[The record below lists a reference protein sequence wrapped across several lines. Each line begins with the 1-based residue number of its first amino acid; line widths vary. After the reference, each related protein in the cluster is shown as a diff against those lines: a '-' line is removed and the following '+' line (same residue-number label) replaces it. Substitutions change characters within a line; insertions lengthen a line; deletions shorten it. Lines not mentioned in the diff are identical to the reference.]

1 MAGQGQGEEVKGV
14 EQGQRCR
21 GAGEEQRWGG
31 AMVEQGQGCR
41 VGHGMVGQRYVGV
54 GPALVGAGT
63 GSWECEGGRD
73 QGEGGPPG

>member
-1 MAGQGQGEEVKGV
+1 MQG
-14 EQGQRCR
+14 CR
-21 GAGEEQRWGG
+21 GGAEVGGG